1 MAHQNRRGSTKLT
14 RRHDRKEQRK
24 FKGIKH
30 HGKLQFSLVRQVPQ
44 RLPIVMPAVSTNS
57 HESEARDFLDQA
69 I

>member
-1 MAHQNRRGSTKLT
+1 
-14 RRHDRKEQRK
+14 
-24 FKGIKH
+24 
-30 HGKLQFSLVRQVPQ
+30 LVRQVPQ